1 MLSSPSIPA
10 ANGFSPQQIPLR
22 PLVGY
27 LAIAVTVLVWAG
39 FALSTRAASGA
50 QLTLGDVALIRSA
63 IPALVFL
70 PFLPK
75 RMAMLKRLPPHRWLM
90 IAAGAGLPFFGLAAM
105 GGAQTSATH
114 VGALIAGT
122 TPVSVAVL
130 TWVFYRQRP
139 DALLPLGIVL
149 VGVAALIG
157 ASGNLAAG
165 SLSGVA
171 LLLSASLLWGCYT
184 LGLRGSGLD
193 PIGCALV
200 LALPSTL
207 VLLPL
212 LATGVLPSSLTQ
224 VRLAEAMPYIL
235 AQGIGVGLISSLT
248 YAIAIA
254 RLGVAKCAAI
264 GALAPAIAAVLAVPL
279 LHEALSM
286 GTILAVLIICAG
298 VMLASRPKRQPGA

>member
-1 MLSSPSIPA
+1 MLSSPSLPA
-10 ANGFSPQQIPLR
+10 AHGLGPRQIPLR

-50 QLTLGDVALIRSA
+50 QLTFGDVALIRSG
-63 IPALVFL
+63 IPALFFL

-75 RMAMLKRLPPHRWLM
+75 RIAVLRQLPARRWLM
-90 IAAGAGLPFFGLAAM
+90 IAAGAGLPFFWLAAM

-130 TWVFYRQRP
+130 TWVIYRQRP
-139 DALLPLGIVL
+139 AVLLPLGIIL

-165 SLSGVA
+165 SLTGVA

-212 LATGVLPSSLTQ
+212 LATGVLPSNLTQ
-224 VRLAEAMPYIL
+224 VRLAEAMPFIL
-235 AQGIGVGLISSLT
+235 AQGVGVGLVSSL
-248 YAIAIA
+248 
-254 RLGVAKCAAI
+254 
-264 GALAPAIAAVLAVPL
+264 
-279 LHEALSM
+279 S
-286 GTILAVLIICAG
+286 LIHI
-298 VMLASRPKRQPGA
+298 

>member
-1 MLSSPSIPA
+1 MLSSPSLPA
-10 ANGFSPQQIPLR
+10 AHGLGPRQIPLR
-22 PLVGY
+22 PMVGY

-50 QLTLGDVALIRSA
+50 QLTFGDVALIRSG
-63 IPALVFL
+63 IPALFFL

-75 RMAMLKRLPPHRWLM
+75 RIAVLRQLPARRWLM
-90 IAAGAGLPFFGLAAM
+90 IAAGAGLPFFWLAAM

-130 TWVFYRQRP
+130 TWVIYRQRP
-139 DALLPLGIVL
+139 AVMLPLGIIL

-165 SLSGVA
+165 SLTGVA
-171 LLLSASLLWGCYT
+171 LLLSASLFWGCYT

-212 LATGVLPSSLTQ
+212 LATGVLPSNLTQ
-224 VRLAEAMPYIL
+224 VRLAEAMPFIL
-235 AQGIGVGLISSLT
+235 AQGVGVGLVSSLT

-264 GALAPAIAAVLAVPL
+264 GSLAPAIAAVLAVPL
-279 LHEALSM
+279 LHEALTP

-298 VMLASRPKRQPGA
+298 VMLANRPKE

>member
-1 MLSSPSIPA
+1 MLSSPSLPA
-10 ANGFSPQQIPLR
+10 AHGLGPRQIPLR

-50 QLTLGDVALIRSA
+50 QLTFGDVALIRSG
-63 IPALVFL
+63 IPALFFF

-75 RMAMLKRLPPHRWLM
+75 RIAVLRQLPARRWLM
-90 IAAGAGLPFFGLAAM
+90 IAAGAGLPFFWLAAM

-122 TPVSVAVL
+122 TLVSVAVL
-130 TWVFYRQRP
+130 TWVIYRQRP
-139 DALLPLGIVL
+139 AVLLPLGIIL

-165 SLSGVA
+165 SLTGVA

-212 LATGVLPSSLTQ
+212 LATGGLPSNLTQ
-224 VRLAEAMPYIL
+224 VRLAEAMPFIL
-235 AQGIGVGLISSLT
+235 AQGVGVGLVSSLT

-264 GALAPAIAAVLAVPL
+264 GSLAPAIAAVLAVPL
-279 LHEALSM
+279 LHEALTL

-298 VMLASRPKRQPGA
+298 VMLANRPKE

>member
-1 MLSSPSIPA
+1 MLSSPSLPA
-10 ANGFSPQQIPLR
+10 AHGLGPRQIPLR

-50 QLTLGDVALIRSA
+50 QLKFGDVALIRSG
-63 IPALVFL
+63 IPALFFL

-75 RMAMLKRLPPHRWLM
+75 RIAVLRQLPARRWLM
-90 IAAGAGLPFFGLAAM
+90 IAAGAGLPFFWLAAM

-130 TWVFYRQRP
+130 TWVIYRQRP
-139 DALLPLGIVL
+139 AVMLPLGIIL

-165 SLSGVA
+165 SLTGVA
-171 LLLSASLLWGCYT
+171 LLLSASLFWGCYT

-212 LATGVLPSSLTQ
+212 LATGVLPSNLTQ
-224 VRLAEAMPYIL
+224 VRLAEAMPFIL
-235 AQGIGVGLISSLT
+235 AQGVGVGLVSSLT

-264 GALAPAIAAVLAVPL
+264 GSLAPAIAAVLAVPL
-279 LHEALSM
+279 LHEALTL

-298 VMLASRPKRQPGA
+298 VMLANRPKE

>member
-1 MLSSPSIPA
+1 MLSSPSLPA
-10 ANGFSPQQIPLR
+10 AHGLGPRQIPLR

-50 QLTLGDVALIRSA
+50 QLTFGDVALIRSG
-63 IPALVFL
+63 IPALFFL

-75 RMAMLKRLPPHRWLM
+75 RIAVLRQLPARRWLM
-90 IAAGAGLPFFGLAAM
+90 IAAGAGLPFFWLAAM

-130 TWVFYRQRP
+130 TWVIYRQRP
-139 DALLPLGIVL
+139 AVMLPLGIIL

-165 SLSGVA
+165 SLTGVA
-171 LLLSASLLWGCYT
+171 LLLSASLFWGCYT

-212 LATGVLPSSLTQ
+212 LATGVLPSNLTQ
-224 VRLAEAMPYIL
+224 VRLAEAMPFIL
-235 AQGIGVGLISSLT
+235 AQGVGVGLVSSLT

-264 GALAPAIAAVLAVPL
+264 GSLAPAIAAVLAVPL
-279 LHEALSM
+279 LHEALTP

-298 VMLASRPKRQPGA
+298 VMLANRPKE

>member
-1 MLSSPSIPA
+1 MLSSPSLPA
-10 ANGFSPQQIPLR
+10 AHGLGPRQIPLR

-50 QLTLGDVALIRSA
+50 QLTFGDVALIRSG
-63 IPALVFL
+63 IPALFFL

-75 RMAMLKRLPPHRWLM
+75 RIAVLRQLPARRWLM
-90 IAAGAGLPFFGLAAM
+90 IAAGAGLPFFWLAAM

-130 TWVFYRQRP
+130 TWVIYRQRP
-139 DALLPLGIVL
+139 AVMLPLGIIL

-165 SLSGVA
+165 SLTGVA
-171 LLLSASLLWGCYT
+171 LLLSASLFWGCYT

-212 LATGVLPSSLTQ
+212 LATGVLPSNLTQ
-224 VRLAEAMPYIL
+224 VRLAEAMPFIL
-235 AQGIGVGLISSLT
+235 AQGVGVGLVSSLT

-264 GALAPAIAAVLAVPL
+264 GSLAPAIAAVLAVPL
-279 LHEALSM
+279 LHEALTF

-298 VMLASRPKRQPGA
+298 VMLANRPKE

>member
-1 MLSSPSIPA
+1 MLSSPSLPA
-10 ANGFSPQQIPLR
+10 AHGLGPRQIPLR

-50 QLTLGDVALIRSA
+50 QLTFGDVALIRSG
-63 IPALVFL
+63 IPALFFL

-75 RMAMLKRLPPHRWLM
+75 RIAVLRQLPARRWLM
-90 IAAGAGLPFFGLAAM
+90 IAAGAGLPFFWLAAM

-130 TWVFYRQRP
+130 MWVIYRQRP
-139 DALLPLGIVL
+139 AVLLPLGIIL

-165 SLSGVA
+165 SLTGVA

-212 LATGVLPSSLTQ
+212 LATGVLPSNLTQ
-224 VRLAEAMPYIL
+224 VRLAEAMPFIL
-235 AQGIGVGLISSLT
+235 AQGVGVGLVSSLT

-264 GALAPAIAAVLAVPL
+264 GSLAPAIAAVLAVPL
-279 LHEALSM
+279 LHEALTP

-298 VMLASRPKRQPGA
+298 VMLANRPKE

>member
-1 MLSSPSIPA
+1 MLSSPSLPA
-10 ANGFSPQQIPLR
+10 AHGLGPRQIPLR

-50 QLTLGDVALIRSA
+50 QLTFGDVALIRSG
-63 IPALVFL
+63 IPALFFL

-75 RMAMLKRLPPHRWLM
+75 RIAVLRQLPARRWLM
-90 IAAGAGLPFFGLAAM
+90 IAAGAGLPFFWLAAM

-130 TWVFYRQRP
+130 TWVIYRQRP
-139 DALLPLGIVL
+139 AVLLPLGIIL

-165 SLSGVA
+165 SLTGVA
-171 LLLSASLLWGCYT
+171 LLLSASLFWGCYT

-212 LATGVLPSSLTQ
+212 LATGVLPSNLTQ
-224 VRLAEAMPYIL
+224 VRLAEAMPFIL
-235 AQGIGVGLISSLT
+235 AQGVGVGLVSSLT

-264 GALAPAIAAVLAVPL
+264 GSLAPAIAAVLAVPL
-279 LHEALSM
+279 LHEALTP

-298 VMLASRPKRQPGA
+298 VMLANRPKE

>member
-1 MLSSPSIPA
+1 MLSSPSLPA
-10 ANGFSPQQIPLR
+10 AHGLGPRQIPLR

-50 QLTLGDVALIRSA
+50 QLTFGDVALIRSG
-63 IPALVFL
+63 IPALFFL

-75 RMAMLKRLPPHRWLM
+75 RIAVLRQLPARRWLM
-90 IAAGAGLPFFGLAAM
+90 IAAGAGLPFFWLAAM

-130 TWVFYRQRP
+130 TWVIYRQRP
-139 DALLPLGIVL
+139 AVMLPLGIIL

-165 SLSGVA
+165 SLTGVA
-171 LLLSASLLWGCYT
+171 LLLSASLFWGCYT

-212 LATGVLPSSLTQ
+212 LATGVLPSNLTQ
-224 VRLAEAMPYIL
+224 VRLAEAMPFIL
-235 AQGIGVGLISSLT
+235 AQGVGVGLVSSLT

-264 GALAPAIAAVLAVPL
+264 GSLAPAIAAVLAVPL
-279 LHEALSM
+279 LHEALTL

-298 VMLASRPKRQPGA
+298 VMLANRPKE

>member
-1 MLSSPSIPA
+1 M
-10 ANGFSPQQIPLR
+10 
-22 PLVGY
+22 VGY

-50 QLTLGDVALIRSA
+50 QLTFGDVALIRSG
-63 IPALVFL
+63 IPALFFL

-75 RMAMLKRLPPHRWLM
+75 RIAVLRQLPARRWLM
-90 IAAGAGLPFFGLAAM
+90 IAAGAGLPFFWLAAM

-130 TWVFYRQRP
+130 TWMIYRQRP
-139 DALLPLGIVL
+139 AVMLPLGIIL

-165 SLSGVA
+165 SLTGVA
-171 LLLSASLLWGCYT
+171 LLLSASLFWGCYT

-212 LATGVLPSSLTQ
+212 LATGVLPSNLTQ
-224 VRLAEAMPYIL
+224 VRLAEAMPFIL
-235 AQGIGVGLISSLT
+235 AQGVGVGLVSSLT

-264 GALAPAIAAVLAVPL
+264 GSLAPAIAAVLAVPL
-279 LHEALSM
+279 LHEALTF

-298 VMLASRPKRQPGA
+298 VMLANRPKE

>member
-1 MLSSPSIPA
+1 MLSSPSLPA
-10 ANGFSPQQIPLR
+10 AHGLGPRQIPLR

-50 QLTLGDVALIRSA
+50 QLTFGDVALIRSG
-63 IPALVFL
+63 IPALFFL

-75 RMAMLKRLPPHRWLM
+75 RIAVLRQLPARRWLM
-90 IAAGAGLPFFGLAAM
+90 IAAGAGLPFFWLAAM

-130 TWVFYRQRP
+130 TWVIYRQRP
-139 DALLPLGIVL
+139 AVMLPLGIIL

-165 SLSGVA
+165 SLTGVA
-171 LLLSASLLWGCYT
+171 LLLSASLFWGCYT

-212 LATGVLPSSLTQ
+212 LATGGLPSNLTQ
-224 VRLAEAMPYIL
+224 VRLAEAMPFIL
-235 AQGIGVGLISSLT
+235 AQGVGVGLVSSLT

-264 GALAPAIAAVLAVPL
+264 GSLAPAIAAVLAVPL
-279 LHEALSM
+279 LHEALTP

-298 VMLASRPKRQPGA
+298 VMLANRPKE

>member
-1 MLSSPSIPA
+1 MLSSPSLPA
-10 ANGFSPQQIPLR
+10 AHGLGPRQIPLR

-50 QLTLGDVALIRSA
+50 QLTFGDVALIRSG
-63 IPALVFL
+63 IPALFFL

-75 RMAMLKRLPPHRWLM
+75 RIAVLRQLPAQRWLM
-90 IAAGAGLPFFGLAAM
+90 IAAGAGLPFFWLAAM

-130 TWVFYRQRP
+130 TWVIYRQRP
-139 DALLPLGIVL
+139 AVLLPLGIIL

-165 SLSGVA
+165 SLTGVA

-212 LATGVLPSSLTQ
+212 LAAGVLPSNLPQ
-224 VRLAEAMPYIL
+224 VRLAEAMPFIL
-235 AQGIGVGLISSLT
+235 AQGVGVGLVSSLT

-264 GALAPAIAAVLAVPL
+264 GSLAPAIAAVLAVPL
-279 LHEALSM
+279 LHEALTF

-298 VMLASRPKRQPGA
+298 VMLANRPKE

>member
-1 MLSSPSIPA
+1 MLSSPSLPA
-10 ANGFSPQQIPLR
+10 AHGLGPRQIPLR
-22 PLVGY
+22 PMVGY

-50 QLTLGDVALIRSA
+50 QLTFGDVALIRSG
-63 IPALVFL
+63 IPALFFL

-75 RMAMLKRLPPHRWLM
+75 RIAVLRQLPARRWLM
-90 IAAGAGLPFFGLAAM
+90 IAAGAGLPFFWLAAM

-130 TWVFYRQRP
+130 TWMIYRQRP
-139 DALLPLGIVL
+139 AVMLPLGIIL

-165 SLSGVA
+165 SLTGVA
-171 LLLSASLLWGCYT
+171 LLLSASLFWGCYT

-212 LATGVLPSSLTQ
+212 LATGVLPSNLTQ
-224 VRLAEAMPYIL
+224 VRLAEAMPFIL
-235 AQGIGVGLISSLT
+235 AQGVGVGLVSSLT

-264 GALAPAIAAVLAVPL
+264 GSLAPAIAAVLAVPL
-279 LHEALSM
+279 LHEALTF

-298 VMLASRPKRQPGA
+298 VMLANRPKE

>member
-1 MLSSPSIPA
+1 MLSSPSLPA
-10 ANGFSPQQIPLR
+10 AHGLGPRQIPLR

-50 QLTLGDVALIRSA
+50 QLTIGDVALIRSG
-63 IPALVFL
+63 IPALFFL

-75 RMAMLKRLPPHRWLM
+75 RIAVLRQLPARRWLM
-90 IAAGAGLPFFGLAAM
+90 IAAGAGLPFFWLAAM

-130 TWVFYRQRP
+130 TWVIYRQRP
-139 DALLPLGIVL
+139 AVLLPLGIIL

-165 SLSGVA
+165 SLTGVA

-212 LATGVLPSSLTQ
+212 LATGGLPSNLTQ
-224 VRLAEAMPYIL
+224 VRLAEAMPFIL
-235 AQGIGVGLISSLT
+235 AQGIGVGLVSSLT

-264 GALAPAIAAVLAVPL
+264 GSLAPAIAAVLAVPL
-279 LHEALSM
+279 LHEALTF
-286 GTILAVLIICAG
+286 GTILAVLTICAG
-298 VMLASRPKRQPGA
+298 VMLANRPKE

>member
-1 MLSSPSIPA
+1 MLSSPSLPA
-10 ANGFSPQQIPLR
+10 AHGLGPRQIPLR

-27 LAIAVTVLVWAG
+27 FAIAVTVLVWAG

-50 QLTLGDVALIRSA
+50 QLTFGDVALIRSG
-63 IPALVFL
+63 IPALFFL

-75 RMAMLKRLPPHRWLM
+75 RIAVLRRLPAHRWLM
-90 IAAGAGLPFFGLAAM
+90 IAAGAGLPFFWLAAM

-130 TWVFYRQRP
+130 TWVIYRQRP
-139 DALLPLGIVL
+139 AVMLPLGIIL

-165 SLSGVA
+165 SLTGVA
-171 LLLSASLLWGCYT
+171 LLLSASLFWGCYT

-212 LATGVLPSSLTQ
+212 LATGVLPSNLTQ
-224 VRLAEAMPYIL
+224 VRLAEAMPFML
-235 AQGIGVGLISSLT
+235 AQGVGVGLVSSLT

-264 GALAPAIAAVLAVPL
+264 GSLAPAIAAVLAVPL
-279 LHEALSM
+279 LHEALTL
-286 GTILAVLIICAG
+286 GTIFAVLIICAG
-298 VMLASRPKRQPGA
+298 VMLANRPKE

>member
-1 MLSSPSIPA
+1 MLSSPSLPA
-10 ANGFSPQQIPLR
+10 AHGLGPRQIPLR

-50 QLTLGDVALIRSA
+50 QLTFGDVALIRSG
-63 IPALVFL
+63 IPALFFL

-75 RMAMLKRLPPHRWLM
+75 RIAVLRRLPAHRWLM
-90 IAAGAGLPFFGLAAM
+90 IAAGAGLPFFWLAAM

-130 TWVFYRQRP
+130 TWVIYRQRP
-139 DALLPLGIVL
+139 AVLLPLGIIL

-165 SLSGVA
+165 SLTGVA

-212 LATGVLPSSLTQ
+212 LATGVLPSNLTQ
-224 VRLAEAMPYIL
+224 VRLAEAMPFIL
-235 AQGIGVGLISSLT
+235 AQGVGVGLVSSLT

-264 GALAPAIAAVLAVPL
+264 GSLAPAIAAVLAVPL
-279 LHEALSM
+279 LHEALTL
-286 GTILAVLIICAG
+286 GTTLAVLIICAG
-298 VMLASRPKRQPGA
+298 VMLANRPKE

>member
-1 MLSSPSIPA
+1 MLSSPSLPA
-10 ANGFSPQQIPLR
+10 AHGLGPRQIPLR

-50 QLTLGDVALIRSA
+50 QLTFGDVALIRSG
-63 IPALVFL
+63 IPALFFL

-75 RMAMLKRLPPHRWLM
+75 RIAVLRQLPARRWLM
-90 IAAGAGLPFFGLAAM
+90 IAAGAGLPFFWLAAM

-130 TWVFYRQRP
+130 TWVIYRQRP
-139 DALLPLGIVL
+139 AVMLPLGIIL

-165 SLSGVA
+165 SLTGVA

-212 LATGVLPSSLTQ
+212 LATGVLPSNLTQ
-224 VRLAEAMPYIL
+224 VRLAEAMPFIL
-235 AQGIGVGLISSLT
+235 AQGVGVGLVSSLT

-264 GALAPAIAAVLAVPL
+264 GSLAPAIAAVLAVPL
-279 LHEALSM
+279 LHEALTP

-298 VMLASRPKRQPGA
+298 VMLANRPKE

>member
-1 MLSSPSIPA
+1 MLSSPSLPA
-10 ANGFSPQQIPLR
+10 ANGLGPQQIPLR

-50 QLTLGDVALIRSA
+50 QLTFGDVALIRSG
-63 IPALVFL
+63 IPALFFL

-75 RMAMLKRLPPHRWLM
+75 RIAVLRQLPARRWLM
-90 IAAGAGLPFFGLAAM
+90 IAAGAGLPFFWLAAM

-130 TWVFYRQRP
+130 TWVIYRQRP
-139 DALLPLGIVL
+139 AVLLPLGIIL

-165 SLSGVA
+165 SLTGVA

-212 LATGVLPSSLTQ
+212 LAAGVLPSNLTQ
-224 VRLAEAMPYIL
+224 VRLAEAMPFIL
-235 AQGIGVGLISSLT
+235 AQGVGVGLVSSLT

-264 GALAPAIAAVLAVPL
+264 GSLAPAIAAVLAVPL
-279 LHEALSM
+279 LHEALTF

-298 VMLASRPKRQPGA
+298 VMLASRPKE

>member
-1 MLSSPSIPA
+1 MLSSPSLPA
-10 ANGFSPQQIPLR
+10 AHGLGPRQIPLR

-50 QLTLGDVALIRSA
+50 QLTFGDVALIRSG
-63 IPALVFL
+63 IPALFFL

-75 RMAMLKRLPPHRWLM
+75 RIAVLRQLPAHRWLM
-90 IAAGAGLPFFGLAAM
+90 IAAGAPFFWLAAM

-130 TWVFYRQRP
+130 TWVIYRQRP
-139 DALLPLGIVL
+139 AVLLPLGIIL

-165 SLSGVA
+165 SLTGVA
-171 LLLSASLLWGCYT
+171 LLLSASLFWGCYT

-212 LATGVLPSSLTQ
+212 LATGVLPSNLTQ
-224 VRLAEAMPYIL
+224 VRLAEAMPFIL
-235 AQGIGVGLISSLT
+235 AQGVGVGLVSSLT

-264 GALAPAIAAVLAVPL
+264 GSLAPAIAAVLAVPL
-279 LHEALSM
+279 LHEALTL

-298 VMLASRPKRQPGA
+298 VMLANRPKE

>member
-1 MLSSPSIPA
+1 MLSSPSLPA
-10 ANGFSPQQIPLR
+10 AHGLGPRQIPLR

-50 QLTLGDVALIRSA
+50 QLTFGDVALIRSG
-63 IPALVFL
+63 IPALFFL

-75 RMAMLKRLPPHRWLM
+75 RIAVLRQLPARRWLM
-90 IAAGAGLPFFGLAAM
+90 IAAGAGLPFFWLAAM

-130 TWVFYRQRP
+130 TWVIYRQRP
-139 DALLPLGIVL
+139 AVMLPLGIIL

-165 SLSGVA
+165 SLTGVA
-171 LLLSASLLWGCYT
+171 LLLSASLFWGCYT

-212 LATGVLPSSLTQ
+212 LATGVLPSNLTQ
-224 VRLAEAMPYIL
+224 VRLVEAMPFIL
-235 AQGIGVGLISSLT
+235 AQGVGVGLVSSLT

-264 GALAPAIAAVLAVPL
+264 GSLAPAIAAVLAVPL
-279 LHEALSM
+279 LHEALTP

-298 VMLASRPKRQPGA
+298 VMLANRPKE

>member
-1 MLSSPSIPA
+1 MLSSPSLPA
-10 ANGFSPQQIPLR
+10 AHGLGPRQIPLR

-50 QLTLGDVALIRSA
+50 QLTFGDVALIRSG
-63 IPALVFL
+63 IPALFFL

-75 RMAMLKRLPPHRWLM
+75 RIAVLRQLPAHRWLM
-90 IAAGAGLPFFGLAAM
+90 IAAGAGLPFFWLAAM

-114 VGALIAGT
+114 VGALITGT

-130 TWVFYRQRP
+130 TWVIYRQRP
-139 DALLPLGIVL
+139 AVLLPLGIIL

-165 SLSGVA
+165 SLTGVA

-184 LGLRGSGLD
+184 LGLRGSELD

-212 LATGVLPSSLTQ
+212 LATGVLPSNLTQ
-224 VRLAEAMPYIL
+224 VRLAEAMPFIL
-235 AQGIGVGLISSLT
+235 AQGVGVGLVSSLT

-264 GALAPAIAAVLAVPL
+264 GSLAPAIAAVLAVPL
-279 LHEALSM
+279 LHEALTL

-298 VMLASRPKRQPGA
+298 VMLANRPKE

>member
-1 MLSSPSIPA
+1 MLSSPSLPA
-10 ANGFSPQQIPLR
+10 AHGLGPRQIPLR

-50 QLTLGDVALIRSA
+50 QLTFGDVALIRSG
-63 IPALVFL
+63 IPALFFL

-75 RMAMLKRLPPHRWLM
+75 RIAVLRQLPARRWLM
-90 IAAGAGLPFFGLAAM
+90 IAAGAGLPFFWLAAM

-130 TWVFYRQRP
+130 TWVVYRQRP
-139 DALLPLGIVL
+139 AVLLPLGVIL

-165 SLSGVA
+165 SLTGVA

-212 LATGVLPSSLTQ
+212 LATGVLPSNLTQ
-224 VRLAEAMPYIL
+224 VRLAEAMPFIL
-235 AQGIGVGLISSLT
+235 AQGVGVGLVSSLT

-264 GALAPAIAAVLAVPL
+264 GSLAPAIAAVLAVPL
-279 LHEALSM
+279 LHEALTF

-298 VMLASRPKRQPGA
+298 VMLANRPKE

>member
-1 MLSSPSIPA
+1 MLSSPSLPA
-10 ANGFSPQQIPLR
+10 AHGLGPRQIPLR

-50 QLTLGDVALIRSA
+50 QLTFGDVALIRSG
-63 IPALVFL
+63 IPALFFL

-75 RMAMLKRLPPHRWLM
+75 RIAVLRRLPAHRWLM
-90 IAAGAGLPFFGLAAM
+90 IAAGAGLPFFWLAAM

-130 TWVFYRQRP
+130 TWVIYRQRP
-139 DALLPLGIVL
+139 AVLLPLGIIL

-165 SLSGVA
+165 SLTGVA

-200 LALPSTL
+200 LALPTTL

-212 LATGVLPSSLTQ
+212 LATGVLPSNLTQ
-224 VRLAEAMPYIL
+224 VRLAEAMPFIL
-235 AQGIGVGLISSLT
+235 AQGVGVGLVSSLT

-264 GALAPAIAAVLAVPL
+264 GSLAPAIAAVLAVPL
-279 LHEALSM
+279 LHEALTF

-298 VMLASRPKRQPGA
+298 VMLANRPKE

>member
-1 MLSSPSIPA
+1 MLSSPSLPA
-10 ANGFSPQQIPLR
+10 AHGLGPRQIPLR

-50 QLTLGDVALIRSA
+50 QLTIGDVALIRSG
-63 IPALVFL
+63 IPALFFL

-75 RMAMLKRLPPHRWLM
+75 RIAVLRQLPARRWLM
-90 IAAGAGLPFFGLAAM
+90 IAAGAGLPFFWLAAM

-130 TWVFYRQRP
+130 TWVIYRQRP
-139 DALLPLGIVL
+139 AVMLPLGIIL

-165 SLSGVA
+165 SLTGVA

-212 LATGVLPSSLTQ
+212 LATGVLPSNLTQ
-224 VRLAEAMPYIL
+224 VRLAEAMPFIL
-235 AQGIGVGLISSLT
+235 AQGVGVGLVSSLT

-264 GALAPAIAAVLAVPL
+264 GSLAPAIAAVLAVPL
-279 LHEALSM
+279 LHEALTP

-298 VMLASRPKRQPGA
+298 VMLANRPKE

>member
-1 MLSSPSIPA
+1 MLNSPSLPA
-10 ANGFSPQQIPLR
+10 AHGFGPRQIPLR

-50 QLTLGDVALIRSA
+50 QLTFGDVALIRSG
-63 IPALVFL
+63 IPALFFL

-75 RMAMLKRLPPHRWLM
+75 RVAVLRWLPAHRWLT
-90 IAAGAGLPFFGLAAM
+90 IAAGAGLPFFWLAAM

-130 TWVFYRQRP
+130 TWVIYRQRP
-139 DALLPLGIVL
+139 AVLMPLGIIL

-165 SLSGVA
+165 SLTGVA

-212 LATGVLPSSLTQ
+212 LATGVLPSNLTQ
-224 VRLAEAMPYIL
+224 VRLAETMPFIL
-235 AQGIGVGLISSLT
+235 AQGVGVGLVSSLT

-264 GALAPAIAAVLAVPL
+264 GSLAPAIAAVLAVPL
-279 LHEALSM
+279 LHETLTL
-286 GTILAVLIICAG
+286 GTILSVLIICAG
-298 VMLASRPKRQPGA
+298 VMLANRPKE

>member
-1 MLSSPSIPA
+1 MLSSPSLPA
-10 ANGFSPQQIPLR
+10 AHGLGPRQIPLR

-50 QLTLGDVALIRSA
+50 QLTFGDVALIRSG
-63 IPALVFL
+63 IPALFFL

-75 RMAMLKRLPPHRWLM
+75 RISVLRQLPARRWLM
-90 IAAGAGLPFFGLAAM
+90 IAAGAGLPFFWLAAM

-130 TWVFYRQRP
+130 TWVIYRQRP
-139 DALLPLGIVL
+139 AVLLPLGIIL

-165 SLSGVA
+165 SLTGVA

-212 LATGVLPSSLTQ
+212 LATGVLPSNLTQ
-224 VRLAEAMPYIL
+224 VRLAEAMPFML
-235 AQGIGVGLISSLT
+235 AQGVGVGLVSSLT

-264 GALAPAIAAVLAVPL
+264 GSLAPAIAAVLAVPL
-279 LHEALSM
+279 LHEALTL

-298 VMLASRPKRQPGA
+298 VMLANRPKE

>member
-1 MLSSPSIPA
+1 MLSSPSLPA
-10 ANGFSPQQIPLR
+10 AHGLGPRQIPLR

-50 QLTLGDVALIRSA
+50 QLTFGDVALIRSG
-63 IPALVFL
+63 IPALFFL

-75 RMAMLKRLPPHRWLM
+75 RIAVLRQLPARRWLM
-90 IAAGAGLPFFGLAAM
+90 IAAGAGLPFFWLAAM

-130 TWVFYRQRP
+130 TWMIYRQRP
-139 DALLPLGIVL
+139 AVMLPLGIIL

-165 SLSGVA
+165 SLTGVA
-171 LLLSASLLWGCYT
+171 LLLSASLFWGCYT

-212 LATGVLPSSLTQ
+212 LATGVLPSNLTQ
-224 VRLAEAMPYIL
+224 VRLAEAMPFIL
-235 AQGIGVGLISSLT
+235 AQGVGVGLVSSLT

-264 GALAPAIAAVLAVPL
+264 GSLAPAIAAVLAVPL
-279 LHEALSM
+279 LHEALTF

-298 VMLASRPKRQPGA
+298 VMLANRPKE

>member
-1 MLSSPSIPA
+1 MLSSPSLPA
-10 ANGFSPQQIPLR
+10 AHGLGPRQIPLR

-50 QLTLGDVALIRSA
+50 QLTFGDVALIRSG
-63 IPALVFL
+63 IPALFFL

-75 RMAMLKRLPPHRWLM
+75 RIAVLRQLPARRWLM
-90 IAAGAGLPFFGLAAM
+90 IAAGAGLPFFWLAAM

-130 TWVFYRQRP
+130 TWVIYRQRP
-139 DALLPLGIVL
+139 AVLLPLGIIL

-165 SLSGVA
+165 SLTGVA
-171 LLLSASLLWGCYT
+171 LLLSASLFWGCYT

-212 LATGVLPSSLTQ
+212 LATGVLPSNLTQ
-224 VRLAEAMPYIL
+224 VRLAEAMPFIL
-235 AQGIGVGLISSLT
+235 AQGVGVGLVSSLT

-264 GALAPAIAAVLAVPL
+264 GSLAPAIAAVLAVPL
-279 LHEALSM
+279 LHEALTL

-298 VMLASRPKRQPGA
+298 VMLANRPKE